1 MLPSIGGLEFLLIT
15 ILLIIF
21 VNPKDLPA
29 LLKTIGKAFGKLKK
43 LTQEFK
49 STINDISKE
58 SGVDEINQTSNKAK
72 SIDLNEELSN
82 SINNKIKYT
91 VDNES
96 GDDDK

>member
-1 MLPSIGGLEFLLIT
+1 MLPSIGGLEFLIII

-21 VNPKDLPA
+21 VSPKDLPA
-29 LLKTIGKAFGKLKK
+29 LLRTMGKAFGKLKR

-58 SGVDEINQTSNKAK
+58 SRVDEINQISDKAK
-72 SIDLNEELSN
+72 SIDLNEELTN

-91 VDNES
+91 ADDES
-96 GDDDK
+96 REDDK